1 MAEEY
6 TGVTLLNF
14 CSKENNVKSKKI
26 NSKLVYGKNVL
37 NFTANMAILRVCD
50 FVFKKGVL
58 GKNML

>member
-14 CSKENNVKSKKI
+14 CSEENNVKSKKL

-37 NFTANMAILRVCD
+37 NFTANMAI
-50 FVFKKGVL
+50 
-58 GKNML
+58 